1 MKLKHTNF
9 YLRTNHSIND
19 YYVHSLVLQMLGY
32 ISDESKNKSLCSNYF
47 YSIPRCFIV
56 STAAPIIAITA
67 TAIAAYVTVLD
78 IPTSSTISE
87 TEVTVEVWVCV

>member
-1 MKLKHTNF
+1 VNSLGLAPKQVQIH
-9 YLRTNHSIND
+9 IE
-19 YYVHSLVLQMLGY
+19 YYVHRLVLQMLGY
-32 ISDESKNKSLCSNYF
+32 ISDESTNRSLCSNYF
-47 YSIPRCFIV
+47 SIPRCFIV